1 MHFFFLYLTMWNK
14 LKIHVFG
21 NVLFLHIVW
30 YSCVF
35 SILKPKKPKKTLILH
50 AHRNVLSF
58 PHIVY
63 FPCILAFLY
72 VISSTLK
79 IHVFRKVIQLYL
91 NKRDFCMRFT
101 FLVRKLKNTKMTRF
115 SQCCFVFS
123 YRVISMI
130 FSVLVNNTLINTQ
143 KTGFWKSRF
152 FSPYMMNPIYFG
164 VLYLIMWTHSK
175 YTFLVMLFYFFMF
188 CFFMRFS
195 FLVPKKLENNHNMRL
210 S

>member
-1 MHFFFLYLTMWNK
+1 MWNK

-21 NVLFLHIVW
+21 NVPFLHIVW

-35 SILKPKKPKKTLILH
+35 SILKPKKPEKTLILH
-50 AHRNVLSF
+50 VHRNVLSF

-63 FPCILAFLY
+63 FPCILVFLY

-91 NKRDFCMRFT
+91 NKRDFCMRFI

-152 FSPYMMNPIYFG
+152 FSPLYDESHLFWRFVPNNVNTLKIHVFG
-164 VLYLIMWTHSK
+164 NVVLFFHVL
-175 YTFLVMLFYFFMF
+175 FLHAF
-188 CFFMRFS
+188 
-195 FLVPKKLENNHNMRL
+195 
-210 S
+210 